1 MTFSIGIIALLFLG
15 LILTRPWPWIERR
28 GTVIGPV
35 VIALALGS
43 EVVLRWIHGGNS
55 PEARLLGVLAV
66 LGGLAWA
73 ITLRDQTRAALWGAV
88 AWSLAGLLLLDQSA
102 DLVVI
107 GLGWELLRQGV
118 RQLVSDDEASRDR
131 STELLLSAAWWL
143 AVAGCL
149 LFAGSTDLTVI
160 MHVARL
166 QYWPAGPLDTMARAS
181 LLFVATVALLV
192 LSVVGALTMPAHRTE
207 AHDVSSRRRA
217 ACGLLHLQWGAV
229 WILATLFRTGTPGV
243 TATMTVLLTVL
254 ILAAWVSTIRTLGRV
269 ECWSDLIEG
278 AVRYHGGWLL
288 CITWVLLVP
297 VHGPPL
303 LEGGLHSPMA
313 NPYAWSQELLHG
325 GVCLTACLAALSWSA
340 RSGNSTDYLEAC
352 RGAGASYRWSV
363 LFVLV
368 PLASLIGFPGVW
380 GSWSRLISVTT
391 FLSVHS
397 MREDELAVPIGSAV
411 VIVLGGVMATGYLIR
426 VVVKVVSIL
435 CWEPLL
441 GRLRSPGDGWPQVV
455 AGVLSVVL
463 VSAGIVPGAIRLVL
477 DWLHTVR

>member
-1 MTFSIGIIALLFLG
+1 MTFSLGIVA
-15 LILTRPWPWIERR
+15 LILMGVVLTRRWSWIERQ

-35 VIALALGS
+35 AIALALGS
-43 EVVLRWIHGGNS
+43 EVVLRWINGGNA
-55 PEARLLGVLAV
+55 PEARLLGALAV

-73 ITLRDQTRAALWGAV
+73 ITLRDSTRATHWGSV
-88 AWSLAGLLLLDQSA
+88 AWSLAGLLLLDQST

-118 RQLVSDDEASRDR
+118 RQLHSEDGAQPEISAG
-131 STELLLSAAWWL
+131 LLLSAAWWL

-149 LFAGSTDLTVI
+149 LFAGSSDLTVI
-160 MHVARL
+160 MQVARL

-181 LLFVATVALLV
+181 LLFVATMALLV
-192 LSVVGALTMPAHRTE
+192 LSVVGAVTMSVQQTE
-207 AHDVSSRRRA
+207 THDVQSRRRA

-243 TATMTVLLTVL
+243 TASLTVLLTVL
-254 ILAAWVSTIRTLGRV
+254 ILAAWVNTIRTLGRV

-278 AVRYHGGWLL
+278 AVHYHGGWLL
-288 CITWVLLVP
+288 CLTWALLVP

-313 NPYAWSQELLHG
+313 IPYAWSQELLHG
-325 GVCLTACLAALSWSA
+325 GLCLTACLAGLSWSG
-340 RSGNSTDYLEAC
+340 SSTDHLDAC
-352 RGAGASYRWSV
+352 RGAGASHRGSV
-363 LFVLV
+363 LCVLV

-380 GSWSRLISVTT
+380 GSWTRLMSATT

-397 MREDELAVPIGSAV
+397 MREDELAIPIGSTV
-411 VIVLGGVMATGYLIR
+411 VIVLGGVIATGYLIR
-426 VVVKVVSIL
+426 AVVKVVSIL

-441 GRLRSPGDGWPQVV
+441 GRPRAPGDGWPKAIAGLLSTVLIV
-455 AGVLSVVL
+455 TGVL
-463 VSAGIVPGAIRLVL
+463 PGLIRVML
-477 DWLHTVR
+477 DLLLTAR